1 MIYTIIPEN
10 PVNYTL
16 FLKINYT
23 IIPLIIPLTIYYSM
37 VYWVFL
43 FSGKPSGEIP
53 WFGKP
58 QKPRT
63 EKNVQQKTTKSTALP
78 AVAA

>member
-1 MIYTIIPEN
+1 
-10 PVNYTL
+10 
-16 FLKINYT
+16 
-23 IIPLIIPLTIYYSM
+23 M

-58 QKPRT
+58 EPPRT

-78 AVAA
+78 AVAAWVGRVVAVSGMYIYVYI